1 MIRLRRLPRIE
12 SQTARWPIA
21 QTVVR
26 AVVSGALAALLIA
39 LLSSRLGDIY
49 WADVRTGFVGVPF
62 LHWVAAL
69 LATGISFWAVGQYDV
84 VLHRHFATRLPDQQT
99 RRSGICAI
107 AVSQTT
113 GFGVITGAIVRWRML
128 PAQPLSQAV
137 RLTIAVALSFLVG
150 WLVVTAVV
158 LVVLPAAPFKSA
170 ACLVLALALA
180 FCALCLFARPAF
192 VRLPNGFTLFPLL
205 GLCAVDTLAA
215 GIAFYLLFP
224 HGADLTFGQFLPAFL
239 LALGAGLVSGSPG
252 GVGAFELT
260 ILALL
265 PAVSE
270 PDLLAAVLAWRA
282 IYYALPA
289 LIGAGLAI
297 RGPKPAP
304 LHPLTQ
310 VCAAT
315 PPHRGAAAGLHHQG
329 QHQIMAMGQAG
340 WLCAR
345 TPHVLVG
352 LFDPSNAQGIADL
365 VNSAK
370 SENRLPAL
378 YHATARV
385 AVIARRLGFNCLR
398 IAQEAWVYPAT
409 FDLAAPPC
417 AGLRRKLRRAG
428 TAGVT
433 VTAADP
439 DGAIPW
445 QQLDQIAV
453 DWAKS
458 HGGERGFSMGRY
470 SRDYVRAQGLYIA
483 WIQARPVAFVTFHR
497 AQNDWA
503 LDLMRHG
510 NNIPDGTMH
519 ALIHAAI
526 TDAARGGVARLSL
539 AAVPDIVIGPCNA
552 ILHRLITRLTRRK
565 TTGLMQFKSS
575 FAPKWT
581 PLYLAVPQR
590 SALPL
595 ICAEVARDVFWPKRL
610 PNLPLQRTD
619 ICVEHHHD
627 DYEFASARSP
637 WHRQAE

>member
-1 MIRLRRLPRIE
+1 MIRIRRLPRID
-12 SQTARWPIA
+12 SQTAPWPIA
-21 QTVVR
+21 QTLVR
-26 AVVSGALAALLIA
+26 AVVSCALAALLVA
-39 LLSSRLGDIY
+39 VLFSRLGDIH
-49 WADVRTGFVGVPF
+49 WADVRAGFVGVPF
-62 LHWVAAL
+62 LHWAAAG
-69 LATGISFWAVGQYDV
+69 LATAISFLAVGQYDV
-84 VLHRHFATRLPDQQT
+84 VLHRHFATCLPDQHT
-99 RRSGICAI
+99 RRAGICAI

-113 GFGVITGAIVRWRML
+113 GFGVIAGAIVRWRML

-150 WLVVTAVV
+150 WLVVTAVI
-158 LVVLPAAPFKSA
+158 LVALPAAPFKSGA
-170 ACLVLALALA
+170 SLVLAIALA

-205 GLCAVDTLAA
+205 GLCAVDSIAA
-215 GIAFYLLFP
+215 AIAFYMLFP
-224 HGADLTFGQFLPAFL
+224 QGADLTFGQVLPAFL
-239 LALGAGLVSGSPG
+239 LALGAGLMSGAPG

-297 RGPKPAP
+297 RGPEPVRPGAVAR
-304 LHPLTQ
+304 

-315 PPHRGAAAGLHHQG
+315 PPHLGAAAGLHHQG
-329 QHQIMAMGQAG
+329 QHQILAMGAAG

-352 LFDPSNAQGIADL
+352 LFDPSNTIGIADL
-365 VNSAK
+365 VNAAK

-385 AVIARRLGFNCLR
+385 AVIARRLGFHCLR
-398 IAQEAWVYPAT
+398 IAQEAWVAPAT

-428 TAGVT
+428 MAGVS

-439 DGAIPW
+439 KCAIPW

-483 WIQARPVAFVTFHR
+483 WVQARPVAFVTFHE
-497 AQNDWA
+497 AQDNWA
-503 LDLMRHG
+503 LDLMRHSE
-510 NNIPDGTMH
+510 NIPDGTMH
-519 ALIHAAI
+519 LLIHAAI
-526 TDAARGGVARLSL
+526 TDAARRSVARLSL
-539 AAVPDIVIGPCNA
+539 AAVPDIVIGPRNA
-552 ILHRLITRLTRRK
+552 ILHRFITRLTRGK
-565 TTGLMQFKSS
+565 TAGLVQFKSS

-581 PLYLAVPQR
+581 PVYLAVTRR

-595 ICAEVARDVFWPKRL
+595 ICAEIAREVFWPKRL
-610 PNLPLQRTD
+610 PNLPLQRTG
-619 ICVEHHHD
+619 ICVDPHHN
-627 DYEFASARSP
+627 DYEFASARSA
-637 WHRQAE
+637 WQRQAD